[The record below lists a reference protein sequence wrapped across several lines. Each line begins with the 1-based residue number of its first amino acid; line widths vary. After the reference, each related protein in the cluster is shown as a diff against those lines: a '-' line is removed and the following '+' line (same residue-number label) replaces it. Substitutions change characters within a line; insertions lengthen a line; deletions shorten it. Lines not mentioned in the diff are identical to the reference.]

1 MSLPYCEYFY
11 INVLSTYK
19 SGYKLKQKKKKKIIA
34 TAAEKEFRNEKEG
47 QRIAQTSNFHN
58 KSCCELNMH

>member
-19 SGYKLKQKKKKKIIA
+19 SGYKLKQKKKKKLSQPQPRKNL
-34 TAAEKEFRNEKEG
+34 EMKRKVKESHKL
-47 QRIAQTSNFHN
+47 RISTIKVAVN
-58 KSCCELNMH
+58 